1 MGLLMK
7 CANCKKDAFYIY
19 QITENAQILY
29 CNTHLPKFLEHAKK
43 AGLLQTTEAL
53 KSVLEEG
60 FKKITNTSL
69 VEPEVEETP
78 VVELLV
84 EELPVAEPTPTPTP
98 TPTKKPTKK
107 AATKNDTNS

>member
-1 MGLLMK
+1 MK

-19 QITENAQILY
+19 QLTENAQILY
-29 CNTHLPKFLEHAKK
+29 CNTHLPKFLEQAKK
-43 AGLLQTTEAL
+43 AGLLKTTEAL

-60 FKKITNTSL
+60 FKKITNTPV
-69 VEPEVEETP
+69 VEPEVEET
-78 VVELLV
+78 
-84 EELPVAEPTPTPTP
+84 PVAEPTPTPTP

>member
-1 MGLLMK
+1 MK

-29 CNTHLPKFLEHAKK
+29 CNTHLPKFLEQAKK

-60 FKKITNTSL
+60 FKKITNTPV
-69 VEPEVEETP
+69 VEPEVEET
-78 VVELLV
+78 
-84 EELPVAEPTPTPTP
+84 PVAEPTPTPTP
-98 TPTKKPTKK
+98 TLTKKTTKK

>member
-19 QITENAQILY
+19 QLTENAQILY
-29 CNTHLPKFLEHAKK
+29 CNTHLPKFLEQAKK
-43 AGLLQTTEAL
+43 AGLLKTTEAL

-60 FKKITNTSL
+60 FKKITNTPL
-69 VEPEVEETP
+69 VQPEVEET
-78 VVELLV
+78 
-84 EELPVAEPTPTPTP
+84 PVAEPTPTPTP

>member
-1 MGLLMK
+1 MQ

-19 QITENAQILY
+19 QITEDAQILY
-29 CNTHLPKFLEHAKK
+29 CNTHLPKFLEQAKK
-43 AGLLQTTEAL
+43 AGLLKTTEAL

-60 FKKITNTSL
+60 FKKITNTPV

-78 VVELLV
+78 V
-84 EELPVAEPTPTPTP
+84 AEPTSTPTP

>member
-1 MGLLMK
+1 MK

-43 AGLLQTTEAL
+43 AGLLKTTESL
-53 KSVLEEG
+53 KKVLEEG
-60 FKKITNTSL
+60 LKNIVT
-69 VEPEVEETP
+69 TP
-78 VVELLV
+78 VVEPKV
-84 EELPVAEPTPTPTP
+84 EETPVAEPTPTPTP
-98 TPTKKPTKK
+98 TPTKKTTKK

>member
-7 CANCKKDAFYIY
+7 CANCNKNAFYVY
-19 QITENAQILY
+19 QIIEGKQILY
-29 CNTHLPKFLEHAKK
+29 CNTHLPKFLEQAKK
-43 AGLLQTTEAL
+43 AGLLKTTEAL

-60 FKKITNTSL
+60 FKKITNTPV
-69 VEPEVEETP
+69 VEPEVEET
-78 VVELLV
+78 
-84 EELPVAEPTPTPTP
+84 PVAEPTPTPTP

>member
-19 QITENAQILY
+19 QLTENAQILY
-29 CNTHLPKFLEHAKK
+29 CNTHLPKFLEQAKK
-43 AGLLQTTEAL
+43 AGLLKTTEAL

-60 FKKITNTSL
+60 FKKITNTPL
-69 VEPEVEETP
+69 VEPEVEET
-78 VVELLV
+78 
-84 EELPVAEPTPTPTP
+84 PVAEPTPTPTP

>member
-1 MGLLMK
+1 MK

-19 QITENAQILY
+19 QLTENAQILY
-29 CNTHLPKFLEHAKK
+29 CNTHLPKFLEQAKK
-43 AGLLQTTEAL
+43 AGLLKTTEAL

-60 FKKITNTSL
+60 FKKITNTPL
-69 VEPEVEETP
+69 VEPEVEET
-78 VVELLV
+78 
-84 EELPVAEPTPTPTP
+84 PVAEPTPTPTP

>member
-1 MGLLMK
+1 
-7 CANCKKDAFYIY
+7 
-19 QITENAQILY
+19 
-29 CNTHLPKFLEHAKK
+29 LPKFLEHAKK

-60 FKKITNTSL
+60 FKKITNTPL

-78 VVELLV
+78 V
-84 EELPVAEPTPTPTP
+84 AEPTPTPNP

>member
-1 MGLLMK
+1 MK

-19 QITENAQILY
+19 QITENAEILY
-29 CNTHLPKFLEHAKK
+29 CNTHLPKFLEQAKK
-43 AGLLQTTEAL
+43 AGLLKTTEAL

-60 FKKITNTSL
+60 FKKITNTPV

-78 VVELLV
+78 V
-84 EELPVAEPTPTPTP
+84 AEPTATPTP

-107 AATKNDTNS
+107 AATKNDTDS

>member
-1 MGLLMK
+1 MK

-19 QITENAQILY
+19 QLTENAQILY
-29 CNTHLPKFLEHAKK
+29 CNTHLPKFLEQAKK
-43 AGLLQTTEAL
+43 AGLLKTTEAL

-60 FKKITNTSL
+60 FKKITNTPF
-69 VEPEVEETP
+69 VEPEVEET
-78 VVELLV
+78 
-84 EELPVAEPTPTPTP
+84 PVAEPTPTPTP

>member
-1 MGLLMK
+1 MK

-29 CNTHLPKFLEHAKK
+29 CNIHLPKFLEHAKK

-60 FKKITNTSL
+60 LKKITNTPV

-78 VVELLV
+78 
-84 EELPVAEPTPTPTP
+84 TPTPP
-98 TPTKKPTKK
+98 KKPTKK

>member
-7 CANCKKDAFYIY
+7 CANCKRDAFYIY

-29 CNTHLPKFLEHAKK
+29 CNTHLPKFLEQAKK
-43 AGLLQTTEAL
+43 AGLLKTTEAL

-60 FKKITNTSL
+60 FKKITNTPV
-69 VEPEVEETP
+69 VEPEVEET
-78 VVELLV
+78 
-84 EELPVAEPTPTPTP
+84 PTPTPTP
-98 TPTKKPTKK
+98 TPTKKLTKK

>member
-7 CANCKKDAFYIY
+7 CANCKKDAFYVY
-19 QITENAQILY
+19 QITEDAQILY

-60 FKKITNTSL
+60 LKNIVTTPVVK
-69 VEPEVEETP
+69 PEVEETP
-78 VVELLV
+78 V
-84 EELPVAEPTPTPTP
+84 AEPALTPTP

-107 AATKNDTNS
+107 AATKNDTDS

>member
-1 MGLLMK
+1 MK

-19 QITENAQILY
+19 QITEDAQILY
-29 CNTHLPKFLEHAKK
+29 CNTHLPKFLEQAKK
-43 AGLLQTTEAL
+43 AGLLKTTEAL

-60 FKKITNTSL
+60 FKKITNTPV

-78 VVELLV
+78 V
-84 EELPVAEPTPTPTP
+84 AEPTSTPTP

>member
-1 MGLLMK
+1 MK

-60 FKKITNTSL
+60 LKKITNTPV
-69 VEPEVEETP
+69 VEPEVEE
-78 VVELLV
+78 
-84 EELPVAEPTPTPTP
+84 TPTP

>member
-1 MGLLMK
+1 MK

-19 QITENAQILY
+19 QITENAEILY
-29 CNTHLPKFLEHAKK
+29 CNTHLPKFLEQAKK
-43 AGLLQTTEAL
+43 AGLLKTTEAL

-60 FKKITNTSL
+60 FKKITNTPV

-78 VVELLV
+78 V
-84 EELPVAEPTPTPTP
+84 AEPTATPTP

>member
-1 MGLLMK
+1 MGLLMQ

-19 QITENAQILY
+19 QITEDAQILY
-29 CNTHLPKFLEHAKK
+29 CNTHLPKFLEQAKK
-43 AGLLQTTEAL
+43 AGLLKTTEAL

-60 FKKITNTSL
+60 FKKITNTPV

-78 VVELLV
+78 V
-84 EELPVAEPTPTPTP
+84 AEPTSTPTP